1 MAQLCSF
8 SGKGS
13 IKHDDFVDSTTQA
26 MRLMMDK
33 GMLGSLADKKPQEI
47 DKPPPKVIQNPYGQ

>member
-1 MAQLCSF
+1 VSQLCSF
-8 SGKGS
+8 TGKGS

-33 GMLGSLADKKPQEI
+33 GMLGTLVDKRQEM